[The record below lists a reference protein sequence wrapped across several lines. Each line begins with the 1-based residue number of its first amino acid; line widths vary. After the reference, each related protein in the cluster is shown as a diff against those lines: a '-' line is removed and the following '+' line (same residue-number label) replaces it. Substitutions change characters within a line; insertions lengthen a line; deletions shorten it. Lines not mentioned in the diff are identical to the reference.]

1 MKCTRYGEPIAR
13 MIWLHGQLGRVAIVR
28 FSRADVSR
36 AGLMGVLGSVDER
49 LEPPELFPTRMAAA
63 RQRKAASRPM
73 PELRRRVGWLRSS
86 VPFGVAEMVV
96 SHGAASYYRVWA
108 EIKAFSGF
116 GASFTSSEACVGW

>member
-63 RQRKAASRPM
+63 RQWSRHAP
-73 PELRRRVGWLRSS
+73 PSDITPRR
-86 VPFGVAEMVV
+86 A
-96 SHGAASYYRVWA
+96 GAPAQGRP
-108 EIKAFSGF
+108 
-116 GASFTSSEACVGW
+116 